1 MNIKRKIEAWRR
13 AGLLD
18 DERAT
23 AIALYE
29 EEHASSSRWVLW
41 GITAVGG
48 LAIVT
53 GIISVV
59 AANWD
64 DIPDWLKLS
73 GCGAL
78 LLGSLAGAWG
88 TARLASSWPRDL
100 FLFFHDGMLLAAIGL
115 IAQVYNLHG
124 HPWRALAL
132 CAALALPATTV
143 AVHGLLADVFLAYV
157 TLALGFFFDEA
168 GWFNHFER
176 DFGVGFLGA
185 SLGLV
190 FLLAVDFVQPRKA
203 AAAAALRRWGFGLIG
218 ITAIGAC
225 LLWNEHMR
233 WVWQQAYW
241 PMAFFVVVAL
251 PHAIREL
258 IVHRPGSGI
267 RLASLVLLIALL
279 VGAALTY
286 SSGTDH
292 VGRQLIGFTLFC
304 ALCTSVAIAAA
315 NAGSKVGTNFAT
327 LALAGRVLVL
337 YFELAKNLM
346 TTGVSLI
353 ATGGV
358 CLAVAY
364 GWWRLRRV
372 LPIAPRLNGAA

>member
-1 MNIKRKIEAWRR
+1 MNIKRKIDAWRR

-23 AIALYE
+23 AISLYE
-29 EEHASSSRWVLW
+29 EEHASSSHWVVW

-64 DIPDWLKLS
+64 DIPNWMKLS

-78 LLGSLAGAWG
+78 LLGSLAGTWG
-88 TARLASSWPRDL
+88 TARLASSWQRDL
-100 FLFFHDGMLLAAIGL
+100 FLFFHDGMLLAIIGL

-143 AVHGLLADVFLAYV
+143 AVHGLLADVFLGYL
-157 TLALGFFFDEA
+157 TLSLWFFLGEA
-168 GWFNHFER
+168 GWLNHV
-176 DFGVGFLGA
+176 DTNFGIGFLGA

-190 FLLAVDFVQPRKA
+190 FLLGVDFVQPRKP
-203 AAAAALRRWGFGLIG
+203 AAAAALRRWGFGLVG

-225 LLWNEHMR
+225 VLWNEHMR
-233 WVWQQAYW
+233 WNWQQAYW
-241 PMAFFVVVAL
+241 PMAIFVVAAL
-251 PHAIREL
+251 LHAIRQL
-258 IVHRPGSGI
+258 IVQGPGSGV
-267 RLASLVLLIALL
+267 RLASLVLLVALL
-279 VGAALTY
+279 VGAVLTD
-286 SSGTDH
+286 SGGTNQ

-327 LALAGRVLVL
+327 LVLAGRVLAL

-372 LPIAPRLNGAA
+372 LPIAPRLDGAA